1 MKKSIT
7 IIILLAIADNAI
19 AQDTLLTNYRHNLSV
34 AKDDTSRVRAMIDFG
49 YYYTETKP
57 DSSLIYG
64 YKALELARKIKFA
77 KGEFEVLELLILTQG
92 SLGNDTKQLQ
102 LIFQAEKIAN
112 TGYEKAFLLLNRGG
126 IYEQSKDY
134 TKALS
139 LFREGKNVFDSIND
153 AIFAPFAQ
161 TNMGKM
167 YLEMHEPDSALYHCE
182 TAYKNAIQV
191 KDNWVP
197 KYIIAAIRKSSG

>member
-7 IIILLAIADNAI
+7 IFILLAIADNAI

-102 LIFQAEKIAN
+102 LIFQAQKSLTQGTKRHSFFLTEEAFMNNPKI
-112 TGYEKAFLLLNRGG
+112 
-126 IYEQSKDY
+126 
-134 TKALS
+134 
-139 LFREGKNVFDSIND
+139 
-153 AIFAPFAQ
+153 
-161 TNMGKM
+161 
-167 YLEMHEPDSALYHCE
+167 
-182 TAYKNAIQV
+182 IQ
-191 KDNWVP
+191 
-197 KYIIAAIRKSSG
+197 RR